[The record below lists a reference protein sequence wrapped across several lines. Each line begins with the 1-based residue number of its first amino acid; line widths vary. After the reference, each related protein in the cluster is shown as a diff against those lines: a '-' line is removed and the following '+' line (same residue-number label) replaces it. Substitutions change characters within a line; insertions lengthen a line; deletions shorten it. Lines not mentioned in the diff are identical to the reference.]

1 MSTTAPRR
9 SVTGAAPGW
18 APAGLPFPREGGSGL
33 LGLPGVPP
41 EPPSSPRL
49 VRLVVWSV
57 VAGLLLALAALPVVG
72 GLGLTAKAGT
82 DSFNELPSELVVP
95 PLPERSLILDR
106 DGKPIAELHGS
117 EDRVNVPLARIPVS
131 LRQAIVAIEDR
142 RFYEH
147 HGVDYRGVARAV
159 VTNQENGAITQ
170 GGSTLTQQ
178 YVKNVLLTLADD
190 DEGKNAATERSVR
203 RKLREAR
210 YALALE
216 KRLTKDQI
224 LANYLNIAYFGDG
237 AYGAAAAAQH
247 YFGIDISTLNPVQ
260 SATLAGLVQN
270 PNGYN
275 PKLHPALAQQRR
287 NQVLAAMRDA
297 GYITQPAYG
306 FSITL
311 PVTVRHSAPP
321 SDNCEVAGSSAFFC
335 QYVRQTLL
343 DDPAFGPTPEQRQRK
358 LFEGGL
364 RIRTSLDPAAQAAAQ
379 ASVDRTVPSGNRV
392 AAAVVVMQPGTGE
405 VKAMAVNR
413 VFAPTADGKP
423 VETTTDR
430 VHTKLNYALLPFQPG
445 STAKAFTL
453 AAALEQGLPL
463 STTFN
468 SPTCY
473 RSTLFGNPASGCFKN
488 AGDSESGRFDM
499 SQATWHSVNTYYI
512 QLEEQ
517 VGVLKARDMA
527 KRLGVTSPRLD
538 EVGPADGSFTLGTF
552 EVTPLDMAT
561 AYATLAAHGKQCSA
575 KPLLSVS
582 EHGKASSYAG
592 PGRCQQAIDPAVA
605 DTVSSVLTGVIRE
618 GTAKANGSIGRPAAG
633 KTGTTEDN
641 QSAWFVGYVPQLVSA
656 TWVGDYRSPTTFP
669 LRRSPTTPEGV
680 PVPGWGGGTVF
691 GGDLPTKLW
700 AATMRAATTNL
711 PVEPFRPPDRIVVR
725 GLQVGVPSV
734 AGLPVPNAF
743 EMLRAAG
750 FVPISGGSTT
760 SSVPGGLVAYT
771 SPGGGADVTPGT
783 RVSVF
788 VSRGPA
794 AGSAVGPEAPAV
806 DAVVPSPSVSSE
818 PPADLPVAPSP
829 EPSSN
834 PDPAAPTTAPSPR
847 PTSTST
853 ATAPAPKPTRTKP
866 GPSKPKPTKPKARG
880 GRG

>member
-1 MSTTAPRR
+1 MSTTAPQR
-9 SVTGAAPGW
+9 SVTGASPGW
-18 APAGLPFPREGGSGL
+18 APVLLPTPRDGGSGL
-33 LGLPGVPP
+33 LGLPGVPLGPP
-41 EPPSSPRL
+41 EPTSSRL
-49 VRLVVWSV
+49 LRLVVWSV

-72 GLGLTAKAGT
+72 GLGLTAKAGSDT
-82 DSFNELPSELVVP
+82 FNELPTELVVP
-95 PLPERSLILDR
+95 PLPERSVIVDR
-106 DGKPIAELHGS
+106 TGKPIAELHGS
-117 EDRVNVPLARIPVS
+117 EDRVNVPLSQIPVS

-147 HGVDYRGVARAV
+147 HGVDYRGMARALL
-159 VTNQENGAITQ
+159 TNQENGAVTQ

-190 DEGKNAATERSVR
+190 DQGKNAATERSVG

-247 YFGIDISTLNPVQ
+247 YFGVDITALDPVQ

-275 PKLHPALAQQRR
+275 PKLHPDLAKQRR

-297 GYITQPAYG
+297 GYITQPAYA

-311 PVTVRHSAPP
+311 PVSVRRSAPVN
-321 SDNCEVAGSSAFFC
+321 DNCEAAGSEAFFC

-343 DDPAFGPTPEQRQRK
+343 ADPAFGPTPEERQRK

-364 RIRTSLDPAAQAAAQ
+364 RIQTSLDPAKQAAAQ

-392 AAAVVVMQPGTGE
+392 ASAVVLMEPGTGLVE
-405 VKAMAVNR
+405 AMAVNR

-423 VETTTDR
+423 VESTTDR

-445 STAKAFTL
+445 STAKVFTL
-453 AAALEQGLPL
+453 TSALEQGLPL
-463 STTFN
+463 STTFDA
-468 SPTCY
+468 PTCY
-473 RSTLFGNPASGCFKN
+473 RSSLFANPTSGCFKN

-499 SQATWHSVNTYYI
+499 AQATWHSVNTYYI
-512 QLEEQ
+512 QLEER

-538 EVGPADGSFTLGTF
+538 DVGPADGSFTLGTF

-561 AYATLAAHGKQCSA
+561 AYATLAAHGKRCSA
-575 KPLLSVS
+575 KPVLAVS
-582 EHGKASSYAG
+582 EHGRASSYAG
-592 PGRCQQAIDPAVA
+592 PGSCQQAIDPAVA

-618 GTAKANGSIGRPAAG
+618 GTAQANGSIGRPAAG

-641 QSAWFVGYVPQLVSA
+641 QSAWFVGYVPQLVAAS
-656 TWVGDYRSPTTFP
+656 WVGDYRSPTTFP

-691 GGDLPTKLW
+691 GGDLPTKVW
-700 AATMRAATTNL
+700 AGAMRDATADL
-711 PVEPFRPPDRIVVR
+711 PVEQFHPPDRIVVQ

-734 AGLPVPNAF
+734 TGLPVPNAF
-743 EMLRAAG
+743 AVLRSAG
-750 FVPISGGSTT
+750 FNPVSGGSTT
-760 SSVPGGLVAYT
+760 SNVPGGLVAYT

-783 RVSVF
+783 TVSVY
-788 VSRGPA
+788 VSTGPA
-794 AGSAVGPEAPAV
+794 AATPT
-806 DAVVPSPSVSSE
+806 PSVSASPSLATPTPTADVPSA
-818 PPADLPVAPSP
+818 PPTYVPVSP
-829 EPSSN
+829 EPQPS
-834 PDPAAPTTAPSPR
+834 TAPEP
-847 PTSTST
+847 ST
-853 ATAPAPKPTRTKP
+853 PAPKPTSTATRP
-866 GPSKPKPTKPKARG
+866 APKPTKPGPPKPRARA